1 MADPIEAHYTPD
13 GDDWTVA
20 VKGRGRTL
28 TGRAPGL
35 IAARDRADQLV
46 EQIAPEESGRKT
58 VVHLLNGDAVEFT
71 TAYLTARLA
80 RTEEP
85 APAEEETPAG
95 ATAKAPD
102 APGQETGGQTAEE
115 TGGRQ
120 AATGSR
126 HAASPEATGGRRAA
140 AGAEAA
146 VPVPAKSAE
155 GAPPAAATPTPHPRP
170 EPQVAQPATAAAE
183 TPAEETTPSGS

>member
-20 VKGRGRTL
+20 VTGRGRTL

-46 EQIAPEESGRKT
+46 EELAPHEAGHKT
-58 VVHLLNGDAVEFT
+58 VVHMLNGDAVEFT

-85 APAEEETPAG
+85 TPAQPE
-95 ATAKAPD
+95 AEAEKPASD
-102 APGQETGGQTAEE
+102 ETAEE
-115 TGGRQ
+115 APTDKTTDEAPQ
-120 AATGSR
+120 AKPTADNQPPVPKPTPFPRTESE
-126 HAASPEATGGRRAA
+126 AASPK
-140 AGAEAA
+140 
-146 VPVPAKSAE
+146 PQP
-155 GAPPAAATPTPHPRP
+155 TPTKA
-170 EPQVAQPATAAAE
+170 EQTAPS
-183 TPAEETTPSGS
+183 TP

>member
-20 VKGRGRTL
+20 VTGRGRTL

-46 EQIAPEESGRKT
+46 EELAPHESGHKT
-58 VVHLLNGDAVEFT
+58 VVHMLNGDAVEFT

-85 APAEEETPAG
+85 TPA
-95 ATAKAPD
+95 
-102 APGQETGGQTAEE
+102 Q
-115 TGGRQ
+115 
-120 AATGSR
+120 
-126 HAASPEATGGRRAA
+126 PEAD
-140 AGAEAA
+140 
-146 VPVPAKSAE
+146 
-155 GAPPAAATPTPHPRP
+155 
-170 EPQVAQPATAAAE
+170 AE
-183 TPAEETTPSGS
+183 TPASDEKPQEAPADKPTAEEPPAKPTEDAKPSPVPKPTPFPRTESEAARLKAQPTPTEAEQTAPSTS